1 MNHMLE
7 SEPVLLCGRKFTFQE
22 LEDIRETVRMFPS
35 LSRKELAY
43 TICEHLEWVSPNGR
57 YKVEACGQLLEK
69 LDARGV
75 LELPEIRKYTP
86 SEQLVIPEAR
96 TEAEAELVGI
106 VSEFEPIE
114 IEAVRKSDDIHLW
127 NEYIQRYHIL
137 RYKRPFGAHQ
147 RYFIVSRVQGGYR
160 RLGCLLF
167 AASAWALADRDHWI
181 GWNEAD
187 RSQRLNLIV
196 NNTRFLI
203 FPWVKVKNLASKAL
217 SLAVRQV
224 PIDWQER
231 YGFTPVLLETFV
243 DIAQYQ
249 GTCYKAAN
257 WMLLGE
263 TSGRGRMDRY
273 TQYLSST
280 KHIYVYAVFEELT
293 EMPHQDTLCRLL
305 EKIEV
310 DRIESLYLD
319 MLRKLIRRKKF
330 RNLLHHKKYL
340 VAVDG
345 TEKQIMDECWDER
358 YLRRKI
364 KGNMAGAA
372 ANIPVGQ
379 RDRV

>member
-1 MNHMLE
+1 
-7 SEPVLLCGRKFTFQE
+7 
-22 LEDIRETVRMFPS
+22 
-35 LSRKELAY
+35 
-43 TICEHLEWVSPNGR
+43 
-57 YKVEACGQLLEK
+57 
-69 LDARGV
+69 
-75 LELPEIRKYTP
+75 
-86 SEQLVIPEAR
+86 
-96 TEAEAELVGI
+96 
-106 VSEFEPIE
+106 
-114 IEAVRKSDDIHLW
+114 
-127 NEYIQRYHIL
+127 
-137 RYKRPFGAHQ
+137 
-147 RYFIVSRVQGGYR
+147 
-160 RLGCLLF
+160 LF

-187 RSQRLNLIV
+187 RSQRLHLIV

-364 KGNMAGAA
+364 KSNMAGAA